1 MCPDWHAGFIP
12 VKIPE
17 RVFVDIDSII
27 LKVTWKDKGI
37 GLVKRV
43 LGKKKRTKWEESVYL
58 ILKFITHLP

>member
-43 LGKKKRTKWEESVYL
+43 LGKKKKEQSGRNQST
-58 ILKFITHLP
+58 